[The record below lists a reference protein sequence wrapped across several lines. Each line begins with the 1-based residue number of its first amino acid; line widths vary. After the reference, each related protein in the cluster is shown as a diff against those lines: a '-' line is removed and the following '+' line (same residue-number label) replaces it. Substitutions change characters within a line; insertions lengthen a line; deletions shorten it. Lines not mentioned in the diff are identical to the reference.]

1 MARGPGKFE
10 GVPEDIPAEDLYEQV
25 LDGGTVDEIGSVD
38 ELGWYGLVE
47 RDGRWYIVEEDNYG
61 FFDAEEFGSESE
73 ARARWREIE
82 KAYEEFDS
90 GEDDAEFAAGG
101 IARHARHR
109 ARTRRRMQAGGLVS
123 SESVV
128 GGGIVEGPTEAVV
141 GEAGPEAVT
150 PIEPDKAE
158 AMAERMA
165 EAAETAAEDA
175 AVTADPAIAGRDPE
189 VMRVLESLADFAES
203 EAEEAEEA
211 AEEAE
216 EAAEEG
222 ETAEAAAAATEAAAH
237 AEAAISAEEAA
248 EEIAPRRRG
257 FARLMWG
264 E

>member
-1 MARGPGKFE
+1 MSIDDLDRHLRNE
-10 GVPEDIPAEDLYEQV
+10 HGVPSGMPADW
-25 LDGGTVDEIGSVD
+25 VDHLTD
-38 ELGWYGLVE
+38 EGKVIQH
-47 RDGRWYIVEEDNYG
+47 RWIHDQ
-61 FFDAEEFGSESE
+61 
-73 ARARWREIE
+73 
-82 KAYEEFDS
+82 
-90 GEDDAEFAAGG
+90 G
-101 IARHARHR
+101 IAPAHAHH
-109 ARTRRRMQAGGLVS
+109 AGPMQ
-123 SESVV
+123 E
-128 GGGIVEGPTEAVV
+128 GGIVEGPTEAVV

-165 EAAETAAEDA
+165 EAAEEAAEETETAAEDTEDA
-175 AVTADPAIAGRDPE
+175 RVR
-189 VMRVLESLADFAES
+189 RVLQALADFAEA
-203 EAEEAEEA
+203 EAEEATEA
-211 AEEAE
+211 AEEAT